1 MKNSNFQDA
10 ERQQTSLL
18 APLERAALRGLARR
32 MPGWVNSDHLSVL
45 GFVAMF
51 LAGACYALS
60 KQNPLMLHVVNLFI
74 FLNWFGDSLDGTLA
88 RYRDRQ
94 RPRYGFYVDH
104 IIDTFG
110 TMFLIL
116 GLALSGYMTE
126 RVAASLLVV
135 FLMLAINSYLAAYA
149 LGVFKI
155 SQWKMGPTEMRLLL
169 IVGNLFLIH
178 SAHTKIFGHRFLLF
192 DVGGVV
198 AIVGMALILVVSSI
212 QNTHALY
219 QLERLPE
226 RCLPGNILDPAR
238 ESQSAT
244 EEFKNEDLVVGK
256 GGLAPPRGCPAGDPA
271 LSTLGLSTIQRAGV
285 NRPS

>member
-1 MKNSNFQDA
+1 MTSNSFNDA
-10 ERQQTSLL
+10 RREQTSIL
-18 APLERAALRGLARR
+18 APLESAALRGLARR
-32 MPGWVNSDHLSVL
+32 MPGFVNSDHLSLL

-51 LAGACYALS
+51 LAGVCYAAS
-60 KQNPLMLHVVNLFI
+60 RQNPLMLHLVNVCI

-110 TMFLIL
+110 TMFIIY

-126 RVAASLLVV
+126 RVAAAMLIV
-135 FLMLAINSYLAAYA
+135 FFMLAINSYLAAYA

-169 IVGNLFLIH
+169 MIGNVFLIYH
-178 SAHTKIFGHRFLLF
+178 PRVHHQRYLLF

-198 AIVGMALILVVSSI
+198 AVIGMLFILIVLSI
-212 QNTHALY
+212 QNTHRLY
-219 QLERLPE
+219 GLERLPK
-226 RCLPGNILDPAR
+226 D
-238 ESQSAT
+238 
-244 EEFKNEDLVVGK
+244 
-256 GGLAPPRGCPAGDPA
+256 
-271 LSTLGLSTIQRAGV
+271 
-285 NRPS
+285 